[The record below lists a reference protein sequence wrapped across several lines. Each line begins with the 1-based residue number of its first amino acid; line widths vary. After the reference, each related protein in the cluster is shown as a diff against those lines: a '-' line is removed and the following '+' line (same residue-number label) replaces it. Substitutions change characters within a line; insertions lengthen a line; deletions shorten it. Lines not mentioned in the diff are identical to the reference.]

1 MSRFGLRQNQL
12 IKFAG
17 RMAYL
22 IVKQSNF
29 VLQKKT
35 LWLSEKNNFNNDMF
49 KYYFGL
55 YLCLFLYFKV
65 SM

>member
-1 MSRFGLRQNQL
+1 MSRFGLPQNQL

-22 IVKQSNF
+22 VVTQSNF